1 MNFDEQIAE
10 KKQQKQKFLD
20 AMEIKKEVFLEELIK
35 YTISWFEKTTLSTI
49 KDNPEKVIGLGEVK
63 ARELKGN
70 LKELKEKSPELV
82 QQYFEDKDLWW
93 HTNED
98 RASHYS
104 SHRLMS
110 KHEEQIK
117 LMFGELGNILIQ
129 YGIESAGSGH
139 DRNHSSNWS
148 FADYNYKKVKYGY
161 GLAFPSELID
171 ITNGYRELIMET
183 QDINRE
189 IEELEENK
197 KKDNVEEWWA
207 SL

>member
-10 KKQQKQKFLD
+10 KKQQKQQLVD
-20 AMEIKKEVFLEELIK
+20 AMEIKKELFLEELIK
-35 YTISWFEKTTLSTI
+35 YTIDWFEKTTLSII

-70 LKELKEKSPELV
+70 LKGLKEKSPELV
-82 QQYFEDKDLWW
+82 QQYLGDKDFWW

-98 RASHYS
+98 SESHYN
-104 SHRLMS
+104 SHRLMN

-129 YGIESAGSGH
+129 YEIESVSSGH
-139 DRNHSSNWS
+139 GTNYSSQWN
-148 FADYNYKKVKYGY
+148 FVDYNRKKVKYGY
-161 GLAFPSELID
+161 GLAFPSELIG

-189 IEELEENK
+189 VEELEENK